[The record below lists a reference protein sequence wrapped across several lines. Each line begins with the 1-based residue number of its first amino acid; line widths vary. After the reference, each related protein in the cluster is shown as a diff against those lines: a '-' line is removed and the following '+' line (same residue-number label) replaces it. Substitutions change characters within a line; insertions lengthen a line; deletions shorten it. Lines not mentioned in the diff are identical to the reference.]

1 LYSDKKKPI
10 FDPEDIVPTISSLMG
25 IKIPKANQGKFNDE
39 VIKLNNFNEMESNLS
54 YLELR
59 NQQQRFFTHLIK
71 SKNKKF
77 IKKNL

>member
-1 LYSDKKKPI
+1 
-10 FDPEDIVPTISSLMG
+10 MG

-59 NQQQRFFTHLIK
+59 NQQQRFFTHLVK
-71 SKNKKF
+71 SKRKEK
-77 IKKNL
+77 I